1 MATNLARQQNVTG
14 WILITPVLIGTLV
27 FSFIPVFYS
36 LAMSFT
42 EWNAMNPPKFTG
54 LKNFG
59 KILGGD
65 QWYVQAVFNTTMFA
79 LGSIILGL
87 IFGLGLAL
95 LANMKVA
102 GQNFYRTAYFAP
114 TVTSTIAIGIVWSF
128 IFVPEIG
135 LINSLLSQLFGIKGP
150 DWLGS
155 TKTALFSVIVVQ
167 TWFISGYNMVIY
179 LAGLQGIPESLYES
193 ATIDGANRSAQ
204 FWHITLPMLSPTTFF
219 LMITSFI
226 ASFQVFNL
234 VFVMT
239 AGGPGYA
246 TTVYIHYLY
255 MRAFQYSEMGYAS
268 AMAWVLFIVIAGI
281 TVFQWKMQKHWVH
294 YE

>member
-1 MATNLARQQNVTG
+1 VSTRLLREQNLTG
-14 WILITPVLIGTLV
+14 WILITPILVGTVVFTIVPVL
-27 FSFIPVFYS
+27 FS

-42 EWNAMNPPKFTG
+42 KWNAMNPPVFIG
-54 LKNFG
+54 FQNFAR
-59 KILGGD
+59 ILGGD
-65 QWYVQAVFNTTMFA
+65 KYYVLAVRNTVVFA
-79 LGSIILGL
+79 AGSIVFGMVL
-87 IFGLGLAL
+87 GLGLAL

-114 TVTSTIAIGIVWSF
+114 TVTSTIAIGIVWNF
-128 IFVPEIG
+128 IYAPEIG
-135 LINSLLSQLFGIKGP
+135 IISQLLSMMGVKGP

-155 TKTALFSVIVVQ
+155 TKTALMSVVVVE

-179 LAGLQGIPESLYES
+179 LAGLQGIPESYYES
-193 ATIDGANRSAQ
+193 ARIDGANRTQQ

-226 ASFQVFNL
+226 SSFQVFNL

-239 AGGPGYA
+239 GGGPGYA
-246 TTVYIHYLY
+246 TTVYLHYLY

-268 AMAWVLFIVIAGI
+268 AMAWVLFVVIAGI
-281 TVFQWKMQKHWVH
+281 TMIQWKLQKRWVH
-294 YE
+294 YQ